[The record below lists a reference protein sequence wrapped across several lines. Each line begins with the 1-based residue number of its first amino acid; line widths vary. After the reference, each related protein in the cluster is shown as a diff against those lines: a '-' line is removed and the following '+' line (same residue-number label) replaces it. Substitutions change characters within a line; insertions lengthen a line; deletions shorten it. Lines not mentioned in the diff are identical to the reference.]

1 MGWRSRREKSE
12 EQDVASQG
20 DPVDRFFV
28 TGFWSELHDRP
39 DLALAWLKRIID
51 EHDAEIA
58 LGLPLDHRQDKV
70 AESAREMM
78 ATLEA
83 KIASRH

>member
-1 MGWRSRREKSE
+1 MEIAPRKFE
-12 EQDVASQG
+12 EQDAASQG

-28 TGFWSELHDRP
+28 TRFWSELHDRP

-51 EHDAEIA
+51 EHDAEMA
-58 LGLPLDHRQDKV
+58 RGLPSDHRQDKL
-70 AESAREMM
+70 AESAREMV

-83 KIASRH
+83 KIASRR

>member
-1 MGWRSRREKSE
+1 MEIAAQKFE
-12 EQDVASQG
+12 EQDAASQG

-28 TGFWSELHDRP
+28 TRFWSELHDRP

-58 LGLPLDHRQDKV
+58 RGLPLDHRQDKL

-83 KIASRH
+83 KIASRR